1 MPPLYDILM
10 WRLQSEECLRKTLE
24 TVKVLAEPS
33 DEGSQLYLLT
43 GATMQ
48 KLAKQLLN
56 LRSVQFLVH
65 TQDSLM
71 FPARTMWVP
80 KSPRSWSPRECMRR
94 MSMQLFCQVSAG
106 RSYVGYEIAAV

>member
-1 MPPLYDILM
+1 MPPLCDILI

-33 DEGSQLYLLT
+33 DEGPALYLLT

-56 LRSVQFLVH
+56 LRSVHFLVH
-65 TQDSLM
+65 TQDSLV
-71 FPARTMWVP
+71 FPDIIMWVP
-80 KSPRSWSPRECMRR
+80 K
-94 MSMQLFCQVSAG
+94 
-106 RSYVGYEIAAV
+106 

>member
-1 MPPLYDILM
+1 MPPLYDTLI

-33 DEGSQLYLLT
+33 NEGPVLYLLT

-48 KLAKQLLN
+48 KLAKQLLD
-56 LRSVQFLVH
+56 LRSVQSLSH
-65 TQDSLM
+65 TQDSLR

-80 KSPRSWSPRECMRR
+80 K
-94 MSMQLFCQVSAG
+94 
-106 RSYVGYEIAAV
+106 